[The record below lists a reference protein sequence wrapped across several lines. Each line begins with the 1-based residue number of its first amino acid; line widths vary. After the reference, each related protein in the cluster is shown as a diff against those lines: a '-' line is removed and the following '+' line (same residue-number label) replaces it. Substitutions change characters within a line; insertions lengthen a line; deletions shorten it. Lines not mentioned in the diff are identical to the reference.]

1 MFKKEMITLLKA
13 VGLCVA
19 LCVLIAAGVALLL
32 RTPLFAG
39 LRAYLYRLLIL
50 DAICCVILLVV
61 VVAAWAKKNDLF
73 GLKLSSAVMCVG
85 LSTLLMALFLSLGP
99 MTIERSYTIY
109 SLAEMKDSTTEVY
122 SMEKIKDQF
131 INGFVEGANE
141 SQKRIDEQVSIG
153 NLEKVDGG
161 YKITEKGRRL
171 IDLMRLVES
180 IFPVPDETCIY
191 PNGH

>member
-73 GLKLSSAVMCVG
+73 GLNLSSAVMCVG

-109 SLAEMKDSTTEVY
+109 SLADMTDHADTVY
-122 SMEKIKDQF
+122 SYEDIKNQF
-131 INGFVEGANE
+131 IDGYIEGAKE
-141 SQKRIDEQVSIG
+141 SQKRLDEQVAIG
-153 NLEKVDGG
+153 NLEEIDGG
-161 YKITEKGRRL
+161 YRISEKGK
-171 IDLMRLVES
+171 RLVGIFRFVET
-180 IFPVPDETCIY
+180 IFPVPDESSIY